1 MERGEKTDRLGYY
14 HLRNHPKD
22 FGGPLC
28 VQKRQKGHVP
38 EYALQDLLGHYE
50 TIWGPLERL
59 TVREGKEVWRL
70 TEWAQV
76 QEGHVVR
83 LVSCEKAKCIVT
95 DCAYGDRRHLP
106 GYMVTK
112 TVNMSSGPQVI
123 LVRPAE
129 EVAREA
135 KV

>member
-1 MERGEKTDRLGYY
+1 MTEQNDRLGYY

-22 FGGPLC
+22 FGGPSC
-28 VQKRQKGHVP
+28 VQKRPKGFIP
-38 EYALQDLLGHYE
+38 EYALQDVLGYQE

-59 TVREGKEVWRL
+59 TVREEKEVWRL

-76 QEGHVVR
+76 LEGHVVR
-83 LVSCEKAKCIVT
+83 LVSCEKAKCTVKN
-95 DCAYGDRRHLP
+95 CAYGDRRHLP
-106 GYMVTK
+106 GYLVTK

-129 EVAREA
+129 DIFNEA